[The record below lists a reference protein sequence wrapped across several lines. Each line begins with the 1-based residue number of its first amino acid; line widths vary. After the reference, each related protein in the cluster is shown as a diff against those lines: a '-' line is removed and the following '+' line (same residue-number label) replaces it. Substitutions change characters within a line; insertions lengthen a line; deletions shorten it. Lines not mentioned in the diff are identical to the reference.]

1 MERKIIHV
9 IGTGTIGEPLIG
21 LLSDYREKLGIDE
34 ITFHKK
40 SPLKNDRSK
49 VIDLLN
55 RGARLAVDYGKEN
68 DFKKLGMDP
77 DLEASE
83 SIKRASVVIDCT
95 PNGMGHEN
103 KAKFYNNFSQN
114 VRRLHCLKGVKRIL
128 GKNMLM
134 V

>member
-21 LLSDYREKLGIDE
+21 LLSDYREKLGVDE

-40 SPLKNDRSK
+40 SPLRNDKSK

-68 DFKKLGMDP
+68 EFKKLGMDP
-77 DLEASE
+77 DFEAKE

-95 PNGMGHEN
+95 PNG
-103 KAKFYNNFSQN
+103 S
-114 VRRLHCLKGVKRIL
+114 RS
-128 GKNMLM
+128 
-134 V
+134 

>member
-68 DFKKLGMDP
+68 DFQ
-77 DLEASE
+77 
-83 SIKRASVVIDCT
+83 
-95 PNGMGHEN
+95 
-103 KAKFYNNFSQN
+103 KARYGPRS
-114 VRRLHCLKGVKRIL
+114 
-128 GKNMLM
+128 
-134 V
+134 

>member
-40 SPLKNDRSK
+40 SPLRNDRSK
-49 VIDLLN
+49 VIDLLH

-68 DFKKLGMDP
+68 DFKKLVKP
-77 DLEASE
+77 KTLEIIE
-83 SIKRASVVIDCT
+83 KLF
-95 PNGMGHEN
+95 N
-103 KAKFYNNFSQN
+103 KEM
-114 VRRLHCLKGVKRIL
+114 REL
-128 GKNMLM
+128 GYL
-134 V
+134 